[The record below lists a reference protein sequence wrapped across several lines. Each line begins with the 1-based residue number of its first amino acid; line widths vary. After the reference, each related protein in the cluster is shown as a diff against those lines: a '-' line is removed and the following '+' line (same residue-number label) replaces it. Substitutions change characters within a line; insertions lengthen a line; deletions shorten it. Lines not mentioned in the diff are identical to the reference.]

1 MFLNTINVKC
11 PYCDEVMK
19 HTRMYSINS
28 SLFSEKDYNR
38 IMNNYEKECQKK
50 CPSCLNDINLDLC
63 VEVPEELSSWEKLK
77 NKIKEIKIIRRKK

>member
-1 MFLNTINVKC
+1 
-11 PYCDEVMK
+11 
-19 HTRMYSINS
+19 
-28 SLFSEKDYNR
+28 
-38 IMNNYEKECQKK
+38 MNNYEKECQKK